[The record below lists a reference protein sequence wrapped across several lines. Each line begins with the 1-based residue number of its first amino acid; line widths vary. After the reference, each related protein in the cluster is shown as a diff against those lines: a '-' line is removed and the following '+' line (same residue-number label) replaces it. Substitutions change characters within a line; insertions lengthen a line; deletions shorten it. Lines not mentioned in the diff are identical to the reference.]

1 MFIGHYAP
9 ALIAAAHPKAPRL
22 GTLFVAAQLV
32 DFAFFTLLLTGT
44 EKMRLT
50 LGTTVMNP
58 MDLYYMPYTHSLLG
72 SFAWATGFAIL
83 IRLWLKSWTPAL
95 IAGGV
100 VVSHWFIDLI
110 VHTKDLTLFGSP
122 PKFGF
127 GLWNH
132 PMIEMPL
139 ELGITF
145 AALWYY
151 TAKRP
156 AIRTTTAVPA
166 LVLFLFVVQLID
178 WFGPKPTQVDATISI
193 MGLASYTVAALLAVW
208 VGQNRARGLN

>member
-44 EKMRLT
+44 EKMRFA

-58 MDLYYMPYTHSLLG
+58 MDLYHMPYTHSLAG
-72 SFAWATGFAIL
+72 SLVWAAGFALL
-83 IRLWLKSWTPAL
+83 IRLWLKDWTPAL
-95 IAGGV
+95 IAGAV
-100 VVSHWFIDLI
+100 VASHWFVDLI
-110 VHTKDLTLFGSP
+110 VHAKDLTLFGSP
-122 PKFGF
+122 PKLGL
-127 GLWNH
+127 GLWNY

-145 AALWYY
+145 VALWYY
-151 TAKRP
+151 VTKRP
-156 AIRTTTAVPA
+156 AIRTSMAVPA
-166 LVLFLFVVQLID
+166 LVLFLFIVQLID
-178 WFGPKPTQVDATISI
+178 WFGPKPTVVDSTISF
-193 MGLASYTVAALLAVW
+193 MGLASYTLAALLAVW
-208 VGQNRARGLN
+208 VGRNRARGLN